1 MFHKNIKAPFFI
13 ESGRMFRCSV
23 VVLCVITAKK
33 KRKGRKSS
41 EEKMQEKKRI
51 RWEWLRPPQT
61 PSDWSPRRGWL
72 WWYDRCRLHDPMT
85 AAPSQPGRFHLWP
98 HEQCHQPVWEEK
110 KCVTICRVLNKTQF
124 QMQAKWFILWMLVT
138 KRASLLWQCLI
149 PKDTCSSFSVQQP
162 NSHSIG
168 GL

>member
-1 MFHKNIKAPFFI
+1 M
-13 ESGRMFRCSV
+13 
-23 VVLCVITAKK
+23 LCCCFVCNYSRKK
-33 KRKGRKSS
+33 KKKGRKSS
-41 EEKMQEKKRI
+41 EEKNAGKEENKM
-51 RWEWLRPPQT
+51 
-61 PSDWSPRRGWL
+61 G
-72 WWYDRCRLHDPMT
+72 MT
-85 AAPSQPGRFHLWP
+85 APPTDTFRLVSPSRLAVVMWQVPSARSDDSSTKSAGKVSSLATRTMSPTCVGR
-98 HEQCHQPVWEEK
+98 K

-149 PKDTCSSFSVQQP
+149 PKDTCSSFSVQTP